1 MINIRSFNTHIFALI
16 FIILITILTVMFFEL
31 VKPDNIK
38 REFNYDAFPNIKPTD
53 LPEPTLASGSS
64 CLSSLKTC
72 NSDIDCGDC
81 GDNFACTDTETEHI
95 VDGVRVPAGKF
106 CLPKKDGD
114 AICNVHTGKWVWA
127 SEGGDQNWKC
137 VCRYPSLYTDSDSGC
152 TKQVACGDSTV
163 PLKFQSDAPSESDYS
178 YKKGDVWDPVN
189 LQSENLSVNPFSTF
203 KDSNGNTLPLLACD
217 CTSSGNV
224 RLPNDPY
231 VCHPDYCTD
240 YDGNENGEGYTAA
253 VLDENGYATGDCD
266 CENAKFGNETQVL
279 QTIPVGKLRG
289 LCYNPDRVCSG
300 SGTFDPVT
308 GLCSNSSNLDMPQ
321 NNVMVQCNSE
331 NVVWDQTT
339 SLCANNSNV
348 CNFPKISFDKNSSVE
363 DITTA
368 VMNTGKIGG
377 ANCDTLRLNFLQQEN
392 LPDGTASALN
402 QIDNQQQCTEIG
414 VGQPWRCKSLDGTC
428 ISTLCQNPKNA
439 IGMEEVSIC
448 NENSYNNT
456 TLSPELQ
463 KQLDTSATQVQSF
476 PNLNILSGVEGNT
489 DENGNYLGCK
499 PASIYGGA
507 TVKDD
512 LESGFRGYTVSCPPF
527 QSVDCATGFNNSSIV
542 DESGKQFDSSNPSCF
557 GSHADTPQTNPSLDL
572 TPNEKETDGDSK
584 DCAGNTIDLN
594 QITLFPGSSNFSCKP
609 ENVQA
614 IYPPGTVVSRIGS
627 NLNSAGGKLQSIIQS
642 TSVDPPLPAECT
654 GYSVPQFNWCQ
665 PLNKIQS
672 NENIDNLLDKTN
684 FGCNMQGFDNVTP
697 NLYPKSMCL
706 YGTESV
712 PTNTPFSNDVSGTG
726 FGDGNFTPPN
736 TGTKSNVITVCDPKN
751 PFGEQKIQGLLP
763 SDDSINS
770 DLANRSSQ
778 WNTCPPPGP
787 YTGCAYMG
795 YRIVDPQITPYCVPG
810 DNSTTANGGPII
822 DSSASI
828 ANMES
833 DPNKNSTL
841 TNLIK
846 CKDRTTGASCRS
858 GALNT
863 TCPSKTN
870 QTDCVNY
877 GCSWGYCQPTTI
889 FDNADCDQ
897 WNVNSASSTTD
908 PGNSVYEQGCKAQAN
923 FLGIKQCTWVKE

>member
-64 CLSSLKTC
+64 CLSSLKAC

-95 VDGVRVPAGKF
+95 VDGVRVPVGKF

-163 PLKFQSDAPSESDYS
+163 PLKFQSDAPSDSGYS

-203 KDSNGNTLPLLACD
+203 KDSSGNTLPLLACD

-231 VCHPDYCTD
+231 VCHPDYCTN

-266 CENAKFGNETQVL
+266 CENAKFGNETKVL

-289 LCYNPDRVCSG
+289 LCYNPDRVCNGQAS
-300 SGTFDPVT
+300 FDPVT
-308 GLCSNSSNLDMPQ
+308 GLCSNSSNLNKPQ

-331 NVVWDQTT
+331 NVVWDQAT

-348 CNFPKISFDKNSSVE
+348 CNFPKISFDQNSSVA

-377 ANCDTLRLNFLQQEN
+377 AKCDTLRLNFLQQEN
-392 LPDGTASALN
+392 LPNDTASALN

-414 VGQPWRCKSLDGTC
+414 VGQPWRCKSLDGAC
-428 ISTLCQNPKNA
+428 ISTLCKNPKNA

-456 TLSPELQ
+456 NISPELQ
-463 KQLDTSATQVQSF
+463 KQLGTSATQVQSF

-499 PASIYGGA
+499 PTSIYGGA
-507 TVKDD
+507 TVNND
-512 LESGFRGYTVSCPPF
+512 LDSGFRGYTVSCPPF

-542 DESGKQFDSSNPSCF
+542 DDSGKQFDSSNPSCF
-557 GSHADTPQTNPSLDL
+557 GSHTETPQASPSPDL
-572 TPNEKETDGDSK
+572 TLSEKESDGDSK
-584 DCAGNTIDLN
+584 DCAGNPIDLN
-594 QITLFPGSSNFSCKP
+594 QITLFPGSSNFSCKSGS
-609 ENVQA
+609 VQA

-627 NLNSAGGKLQSIIQS
+627 NLNSAGGILQV
-642 TSVDPPLPAECT
+642 TSNFGGKYDPNLDCDEDYQNFDVCLPI
-654 GYSVPQFNWCQ
+654 
-665 PLNKIQS
+665 NKIQD
-672 NENIDNLLDKTN
+672 NENIDNLMDKTN
-684 FGCNMQGFDNVTP
+684 FGCNMQGFDNVTQ
-697 NLYPKSMCL
+697 NLYPNSMCL

-726 FGDGNFTPPN
+726 FGDGSKISRPN
-736 TGTKSNVITVCDPKN
+736 TGLTYVRQESCFVDVDREYSNLPAD
-751 PFGEQKIQGLLP
+751 QGLLNDLTSRKQQWAKNMC
-763 SDDSINS
+763 SDTSPLSYCDIAALNLW
-770 DLANRSSQ
+770 DLEKSCQ
-778 WNTCPPPGP
+778 
-787 YTGCAYMG
+787 
-795 YRIVDPQITPYCVPG
+795 QHPG
-810 DNSTTANGGPII
+810 DNTTTANGGPII
-822 DSSASI
+822 DPSASI

-833 DPNKNSTL
+833 DSNKNSTL

-846 CKDRTTGASCRS
+846 CKGRTTGASCRS
-858 GALNT
+858 GALGT

-897 WNVNSASSTTD
+897 WNVSSASSTTD
-908 PGNSVYEQGCKAQAN
+908 PGNSSYEKGCKAQTN
-923 FLGIKQCTWVKE
+923 FAGVKQCTWVKE

>member
-64 CLSSLKTC
+64 CLSSLKAC

-163 PLKFQSDAPSESDYS
+163 PLKFQSDAPSDSGYS

-189 LQSENLSVNPFSTF
+189 SQSENLSVNPFSTF

-231 VCHPDYCTD
+231 VCHPDYCTN

-266 CENAKFGNETQVL
+266 CENAKFGNETKVL

-289 LCYNPDRVCSG
+289 LCYNPDRVCKGQAS
-300 SGTFDPVT
+300 FDPVT
-308 GLCSNSSNLDMPQ
+308 GLCSNSSSLDKPQ

-331 NVVWDQTT
+331 NVVWDQAT

-348 CNFPKISFDKNSSVE
+348 CNFPKISFDQNSSVA

-377 ANCDTLRLNFLQQEN
+377 AKCDTLRLNFLQQEN
-392 LPDGTASALN
+392 LPNNTASALN

-414 VGQPWRCKSLDGTC
+414 VGQPWRCKSLDGAC

-456 TLSPELQ
+456 NISPELQ
-463 KQLDTSATQVQSF
+463 KQLGTSATQVQSF
-476 PNLNILSGVEGNT
+476 PNLNILSGVKGNT
-489 DENGNYLGCK
+489 DESGNYLGCK

-507 TVKDD
+507 NVTSD

-557 GSHADTPQTNPSLDL
+557 GSHTETPPASPSPDL
-572 TPNEKETDGDSK
+572 TLSEKESDGDSK
-584 DCAGNTIDLN
+584 DCAGNPIDLN
-594 QITLFPGSSNFSCKP
+594 QITLFPGSSNFSC
-609 ENVQA
+609 ESGSVQA

-627 NLNSAGGKLQSIIQS
+627 NLNSAGGNLQA
-642 TSVDPPLPAECT
+642 TSNFGGLYDPNLGCDEDYQNFDVCLPI
-654 GYSVPQFNWCQ
+654 
-665 PLNKIQS
+665 NKIQD
-672 NENIDNLLDKTN
+672 NENIDNLMDKTN
-684 FGCNMQGFDNVTP
+684 FGCNMQGFDNVTQ
-697 NLYPKSMCL
+697 NLYPNSMCL

-726 FGDGNFTPPN
+726 FGDGSKISRPN
-736 TGTKSNVITVCDPKN
+736 TDLTYVRQESCYVDVDREYSNLPAD
-751 PFGEQKIQGLLP
+751 QGLLNNLTSRKQQWAKNMCTP
-763 SDDSINS
+763 SPLTYCDIASLNLW
-770 DLANRSSQ
+770 DLEKSCQ
-778 WNTCPPPGP
+778 
-787 YTGCAYMG
+787 
-795 YRIVDPQITPYCVPG
+795 QHPG
-810 DNSTTANGGPII
+810 DNTTTANGGPII

-846 CKDRTTGASCRS
+846 CKGRTTGASCRS
-858 GALNT
+858 GALGT

-889 FDNADCDQ
+889 FDNADCNQ
-897 WNVNSASSTTD
+897 WNVTNSSSTTD
-908 PGNSVYEQGCKAQAN
+908 PANSVYEKGCKAQTN
-923 FLGIKQCTWVKE
+923 FVGVKQCTWVKE